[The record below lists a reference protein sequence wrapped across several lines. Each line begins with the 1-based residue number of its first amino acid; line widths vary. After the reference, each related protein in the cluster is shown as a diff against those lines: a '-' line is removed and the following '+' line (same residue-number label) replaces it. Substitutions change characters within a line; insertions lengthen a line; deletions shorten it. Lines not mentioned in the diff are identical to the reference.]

1 MRKRT
6 IRIRLS
12 ALPLRQKLVAGCI
25 AVAIGS
31 GLLVWSRYAAPPA
44 TTAVLSFDADQAG
57 TGAMNA
63 EAKEPAVALAQS
75 ILSDEAVRGLA
86 KQASVSFHSGKNEVV
101 EFRSRLDMAQASP
114 GLLHVNYKD
123 TDKKLSAG
131 VANAVA
137 NTLVAW
143 MPAPAVAT
151 ADSALARQGG
161 PTAKHASAK
170 SRHQRY
176 SLHSRSPALRELE
189 NRLAAVDRQF
199 AALNAQAIAS
209 QQADAGANETDQL
222 RLDRVQ
228 LMQAIVV
235 QKRRDAALRDQ
246 MASAVADSANPVAG
260 QIWQRPFTLVR
271 LAGDAGASQ
280 SESGLLW
287 YWPLAVILCGLLYLA
302 GTIWRSWP
310 IESAAPAEPPML
322 NNELPAEEAS
332 EYAGSF
338 IQIED
343 HWTKEVLKSLAL
355 TDLGREV
362 EVVAPHHKQLAAN
375 SPRQVDCW
383 VPGLPERAHHDEVQ
397 TRG

>member
-1 MRKRT
+1 MRERT

-63 EAKEPAVALAQS
+63 NAKEPAVALAQS

-86 KQASVSFHSGKNEVV
+86 KQASVSFPRGKNEVV

-114 GLLHVNYKD
+114 GLLHVNYRD
-123 TDKKLSAG
+123 TDKKVSAG

-143 MPAPAVAT
+143 MPAPAVAS

-161 PTAKHASAK
+161 PIAKHASAK

-189 NRLAAVDRQF
+189 SQLAAADRKI

-209 QQADAGANETDQL
+209 QTPDADANETDQL
-222 RLDRVQ
+222 RLQRAQ
-228 LMQAIVV
+228 LMQAIGVE
-235 QKRRDAALRDQ
+235 KRREALRDKT
-246 MASAVADSANPVAG
+246 ASGVADSANPGAG

-271 LAGDAGASQ
+271 LAGDAGVSQ
-280 SESGLLW
+280 SESGLFW

-302 GTIWRSWP
+302 RAISRYWP
-310 IESAAPAEPPML
+310 MESAAPAPAEPPML
-322 NNELPAEEAS
+322 NNQLRAENAS

-338 IQIED
+338 TQIED
-343 HWTKEVLKSLAL
+343 HWTREVLKSLSL
-355 TDLGREV
+355 TDLGQEV
-362 EVVAPHHKQLAAN
+362 EVFATRHEQLAVDGG
-375 SPRQVDCW
+375 QVDHC
-383 VPGLPERAHHDEVQ
+383 VPGLQERAHHDEVQ
-397 TRG
+397 TRR